1 MDDILTLILTPI
13 VVLSV
18 YGILRAITDITRK
31 QREKKGLYKAQDNSA
46 NREDESRKNVI
57 QIKNRQLLSHQAV
70 A

>member
-31 QREKKGLYKAQDNSA
+31 QREKKVLYKAQDNSA
-46 NREDESRKNVI
+46 NGEE
-57 QIKNRQLLSHQAV
+57 
-70 A
+70 